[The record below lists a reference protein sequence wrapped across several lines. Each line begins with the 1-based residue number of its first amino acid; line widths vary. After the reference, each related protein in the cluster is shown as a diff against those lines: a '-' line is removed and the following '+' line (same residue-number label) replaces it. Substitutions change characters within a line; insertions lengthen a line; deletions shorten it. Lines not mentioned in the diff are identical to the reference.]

1 MFYFGGVLIS
11 FILQGTLHISFF
23 LLTAYLK
30 MPKKSLAEKL
40 KGDKK
45 SLSISSSSSAA
56 APSSKSQEI
65 AKVNKELLE
74 SIDKLKKKNGD
85 LKMQMKTLENEKV
98 KRDKLMGEKRCK
110 NQRITKQGEKNF
122 RSNSGNIRLQK
133 MPSKI

>member
-23 LLTAYLK
+23 LLTADFK
-30 MPKKSLAEKL
+30 IPKKSLTEKL

-45 SLSISSSSSAA
+45 SLSISSSYSTA

-74 SIDKLKKKNGD
+74 SRDQLKEKNGD
-85 LKMQMKTLENEKV
+85 LKMQMKT
-98 KRDKLMGEKRCK
+98 
-110 NQRITKQGEKNF
+110 
-122 RSNSGNIRLQK
+122 
-133 MPSKI
+133 